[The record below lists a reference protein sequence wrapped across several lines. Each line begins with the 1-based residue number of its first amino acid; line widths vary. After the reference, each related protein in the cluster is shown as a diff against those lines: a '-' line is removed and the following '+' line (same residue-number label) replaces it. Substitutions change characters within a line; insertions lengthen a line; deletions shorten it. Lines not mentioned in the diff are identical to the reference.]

1 MSDRARET
9 WTYIAGLLLAAL
21 LTGAAFLAVHRPALL
36 FGARTLAVVLM
47 LGLAQAIVQFR
58 CFLHV
63 RLKGSARDDLL
74 LLLFSA
80 LIIALMAGG
89 TLVLMAN
96 LRARMM

>member
-9 WTYIAGLLLAAL
+9 WGYIAGLLLAAIL
-21 LTGAAFLAVHRPALL
+21 SGCAFATVYRPSL
-36 FGARTLAVVLM
+36 FGRQTFAIVCA
-47 LGLAQAIVQFR
+47 LGLAQAVVQFR
-58 CFLHV
+58 FFLHV

>member
-9 WTYIAGLLLAAL
+9 RTYVTGLLLAAL
-21 LTGAAFLAVHRPALL
+21 LTGAAFFAVHRPAL
-36 FGARTLAVVLM
+36 FGARTFAVVLM
-47 LGLAQAIVQFR
+47 LGLAQAMVQFR

-96 LRARMM
+96 LRTRMM